1 MGKDIKKIL
10 VPNKTPIGTSF
21 KTDQIVINP
30 IDGKAYIKKTDNT
43 VIELGS
49 GAGSVD
55 TGSLITTASVA
66 GSTIT
71 FTQGDGST
79 FDATIGGTGG
89 FDITASNQS
98 SVLTQTAR
106 SFNFQGNAVTA
117 TNSGNDVNVTISTGS
132 TPTTSFTLTAD
143 GGSNQTIEDG
153 STLDIEGG
161 TNITTAVG
169 STDKVTVNL
178 DSRITLTDITAS
190 SDISASGT
198 IVANKIES
206 DQLVSH
212 AGDADTGLQ
221 FGSDTIIIE
230 GNNEVL
236 GRFATNRVTLGSA
249 PSLPV
254 QVTGSFS
261 ITGSTTTSGRTPLVI
276 DSNGLVS
283 IGDTDYVTSTGSDFL
298 NNPSDGDLGDGLFPF
313 NTSTT
318 YTDAIDDIN
327 ELLASLA
334 PSPAPNLQDIRDT
347 TSPSPDG
354 TVSQTDGDTL
364 SAKLSFGAT
373 NSGVITNNDYT
384 NVTGLTGLTPSGN
397 LGSIDTDGTF
407 SSTTSTDQRI
417 GIFNLNRD
425 IAGKLNETQV
435 QNPSDT
441 GTNHGPDAFKQAH
454 LGSLKL
460 YVNNN
465 TTPVHTLDLTS
476 DMGAI
481 ASNVNGNGS
490 GFTSISATQSAHF
503 PNGDPFTSFIHR
515 SGSIIVDKLD
525 QRNGWN
531 FARVVH
537 SSSAD
542 SFEYTTNYL
551 EWVNDSSGSSAN
563 HAVSFSNRTLKQ
575 NEPTGTRYIS
585 QIPYFTGVNVE
596 LTASFDNAYIM
607 TYVASNA
614 ISFTDENSNLGGFSS
629 QNLPTLGNSNPKTAA
644 VTASS
649 DGDFS
654 SNVTDGYFF
663 TSSETSNQTDGAGTD
678 FGNGIGVRMNVS
690 KPLISQ
696 ANDSYSRTGSM
707 LLISKNTTNN
717 DLGSTADYTFL
728 NEYGRLLSASYDNQ
742 SDVTDSGNAWDSQN
756 TSIDTHKGLI
766 VYGQPTNHS
775 SVTQKN
781 FNRIISSFSDTYSYK
796 SGDFSGLYSAATPP
810 NFSTMSHTE
819 LMFFLRYDNG
829 SSALAT
835 KEVTIKGVNTTLVTS
850 GTSLSGNN
858 IHCFFKVPG
867 ATGFRDMATS
877 APGNTTSVALNDGVG
892 CYNGTVGDIS
902 LGSTNDSIT
911 IPVQLVN
918 QSVPANG
925 YAILKIVTH
934 KDWEGYIY
942 NILIS

>member
-10 VPNKTPIGTSF
+10 VPNKAPTGTSF

-30 IDGKAYIKKTDNT
+30 IDGKAYIKTTDNT

-49 GAGSVD
+49 GAGSID
-55 TGSLITTASVA
+55 TGSLLRSASVV

-71 FTQGDGST
+71 FIQGDGST

-98 SVLTQTAR
+98 SVLTRTAR
-106 SFNFQGNAVTA
+106 SFNFQGNAVTT
-117 TNSGNDVNVTISTGS
+117 TNSGNDINVTISTGS
-132 TPTTSFTLTAD
+132 TPTTSFTLAGDSGT
-143 GGSNQTIEDG
+143 QTISDG
-153 STLDIEGG
+153 DTLDIEGG
-161 TNITTAVG
+161 TNITTAAG

-212 AGDADTGLQ
+212 VGDDNTGLQ
-221 FGSDTIIIE
+221 FAADTVIIE
-230 GNNEVL
+230 ANDDII
-236 GRFATNRVTLGSA
+236 GRFASNRITLGNFESGF
-249 PSLPV
+249 
-254 QVTGSFS
+254 TGTQISGS
-261 ITGSTTTSGRTPLVI
+261 IKITGSTTTSERTPLVV
-276 DSNGLVS
+276 DSDGNVS
-283 IGDTDYVTSTGSDFL
+283 ISEIDIDKL
-298 NNPSDGDLGDGLFPF
+298 NNPTDTSLSDGLFPF
-313 NTSTT
+313 TTNTT

-327 ELLASLA
+327 ELLSSLA
-334 PSPAPNLQDIRDT
+334 PSPAPSLSDIRNT
-347 TSPSPDG
+347 TSVDNTSG
-354 TVSQTDGDTL
+354 ETDGDVTT
-364 SAKLSFGAT
+364 AELSFGTT

-384 NVTGLTGLTPSGN
+384 NVTGLTGLTPAGN
-397 LGSIDTDGTF
+397 LGAVNTDGTF
-407 SSTTSTDQRI
+407 GATISTDQRI
-417 GIFNLNRD
+417 GVFDLNTD
-425 IAGKLNETQV
+425 ITGKLNETQV

-460 YVNNN
+460 YVNDN
-465 TTPVHTLDLTS
+465 TTAIHTLDLTS

-481 ASNVNGNGS
+481 ASNVNTNGS
-490 GFTSISATQSAHF
+490 GFTNISATQSANF

-515 SGSIIVDKLD
+515 SGSIVVDKLD

-537 SSSAD
+537 SSSVD
-542 SFEYTTNYL
+542 NFEHTTNYL
-551 EWVNDSSGSSAN
+551 EWVNDSSGSSSDN
-563 HAVSFSNRTLKQ
+563 AVSFSDRTLKQ
-575 NEPTGTRYIS
+575 NTPSGTRYIS
-585 QIPYFTGVNVE
+585 QIPYFTGVNIE

-614 ISFTDENSNLGGFSS
+614 ISFQDENSNLGGFSS

-644 VTASS
+644 LTASS
-649 DGDFS
+649 DGDFNS
-654 SNVTDGYFF
+654 DVTNGYFF
-663 TSSETSNQTDGAGTD
+663 TSSESSNQTDGAGTD
-678 FGNGIGVRMNVS
+678 FGNGIGVRMKVS
-690 KPLISQ
+690 KPLVAT

-717 DLGSTADYTFL
+717 DIGSTADYKFL
-728 NEYGRLLSASYDNQ
+728 NEHGRLLSASYDNQ

-766 VYGQPTNHS
+766 VYGQPTDHS

-781 FNRIISSFSDTYSYK
+781 FNRVISPFSDTYSYK

-810 NFSTMSHTE
+810 NLSTMSHTE

-867 ATGFRDMATS
+867 TTGFRDMATS